1 MSDTKNLR
9 DLILAASDRQKEKA
23 EVPEWGITVFITT
36 MSGTE
41 RDAFEAE
48 IVTLRGKK
56 TDLNLKN
63 IRAKLLVRTIVDES
77 GQRIFSDADAGELGK
92 KSASVLSRLYEIAQ
106 KINGLREEDVEELG
120 KGLPLDQSGDSGS
133 D

>member
-9 DLILAASDRQKEKA
+9 DLILAASDRQKERA

>member
-1 MSDTKNLR
+1 
-9 DLILAASDRQKEKA
+9 
-23 EVPEWGITVFITT
+23 VPEWGITVFITT

>member
-63 IRAKLLVRTIVDES
+63 IRAKLLVRTMVDES

>member
-41 RDAFEAE
+41 RDAFETGYACQE
-48 IVTLRGKK
+48 CVGARVVAVHLRCG
-56 TDLNLKN
+56 
-63 IRAKLLVRTIVDES
+63 
-77 GQRIFSDADAGELGK
+77 
-92 KSASVLSRLYEIAQ
+92 
-106 KINGLREEDVEELG
+106 
-120 KGLPLDQSGDSGS
+120 
-133 D
+133 